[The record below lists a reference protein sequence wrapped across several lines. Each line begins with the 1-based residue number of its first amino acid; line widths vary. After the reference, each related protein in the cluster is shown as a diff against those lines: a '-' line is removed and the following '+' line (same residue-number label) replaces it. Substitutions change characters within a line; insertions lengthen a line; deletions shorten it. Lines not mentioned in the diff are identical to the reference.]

1 MEKIKNRIVW
11 IDFLRLIGVIGV
23 ILIHIV
29 SNTINTFGG
38 LSKEAHT
45 IYCFI
50 HYFSSFAVPLFVMVS
65 GMMFLGKDNLT
76 FKDVFKKYLLKVLLI
91 IFVIGTIMILMEE
104 VFINKSVSLDLVR
117 RVFLRLIEGDSWA
130 HMWYLYLV
138 FGLYLLTPVFV
149 LITKNIKEKDY
160 RTFLIILF
168 AISIIIPTLNE
179 LFDIKIAFNKLG
191 ISGYIFYYFYGY
203 YLYKYD
209 TSKKFKL
216 FNYIVSIL
224 CIIYTIYRAININTL
239 DDVYSYTTL
248 VPCMLASSTI
258 LLLKGTTVKSGD
270 VINTI
275 GVCSLGIYVIHQFF
289 INIIYKVIKFDLIV
303 THPYSCLFLY
313 FLIIFSSSFLVTY
326 LLRKIKFVRKYFL

>member
-1 MEKIKNRIVW
+1 MEKKKERIVW
-11 IDFLRLIGVIGV
+11 IDFLRVIGVIGV
-23 ILIHIV
+23 ILIHVV

-38 LSKEAHT
+38 LDPTAHT

-50 HYFSSFAVPLFVMVS
+50 HYFSSFAVPLFVMIS
-65 GMMFLGKDNLT
+65 GMMFLGKHNLT
-76 FKDVFKKYLLKVLLI
+76 FKDVFKKYLLKILLI
-91 IFVIGTIMILMEE
+91 IFVIGTAMILMEE
-104 VFINKSVSLDLVR
+104 IFINKSVSLDLVR

-138 FGLYLLTPVFV
+138 FGLYLFTPIFV

-160 RTFLIILF
+160 RIFLIILF
-168 AISIIIPTLNE
+168 IVSIIIPTLNE

-203 YLYKYD
+203 YLYKYNV
-209 TSKKFKL
+209 SKNFKL
-216 FNYIVSIL
+216 LNYGVSIL
-224 CIIYTIYRAININTL
+224 CIAYTVYRAISVNTL

-303 THPYSCLFLY
+303 SHPYSCLFLY

-326 LLRKIKFVRKYFL
+326 FLRKIKFIKKYFL

>member
-104 VFINKSVSLDLVR
+104 IFINKSVSLDLVR

>member
-23 ILIHIV
+23 IIIHIV

-104 VFINKSVSLDLVR
+104 IFINKSVSLDLVR

-224 CIIYTIYRAININTL
+224 CIIYTIYRAIYINTL

-326 LLRKIKFVRKYFL
+326 LLRKIKFVKKYFL

>member
-104 VFINKSVSLDLVR
+104 IFINKSVSLDLIR

>member
-104 VFINKSVSLDLVR
+104 IFINKSVSLDVVR